1 MVRCDAPGRCRARAA
16 ARLPLARAVP
26 CHRHRR
32 AAWLHQSARSAA
44 GRRPAGLAARGHDAG
59 AAGRRRRSS
68 TGRDGVAGIDLDRRD
83 TTGRPQSRRDKRHCS
98 GSATGRR
105 GLRRPPVRGRDGDRA
120 RPVKRKPVPPLARE
134 AEAFIEMLTAER
146 GASGNTEVAYRGD
159 LRDLLSF
166 LGRRKQTPI
175 SADAAALRAYL
186 KSLDYLGMTPG
197 TVARRLSVM
206 RQFFRFLLAE
216 RLRADDPASTL
227 DSPKLGRPLPKV
239 MTRVEVDG
247 LIAAAQA
254 KGAED
259 GGRMETLL
267 EILYGSGLR
276 VSELVALPV
285 AAAERDPTMLIVR
298 GKGDKDRQVPL
309 SDPARAAIARWLH
322 MRAGALAEGET
333 SRYLFPSRGRTGHL
347 TRQRFAQ
354 LLKEAALAA
363 GIDPAR
369 VSPHVLRHA
378 FASHLLEA
386 GADLRSV
393 QLMLGHADI
402 ATTQIYTH
410 VIPEK
415 LRALVEDHHP
425 LARRKRRPPG

>member
-1 MVRCDAPGRCRARAA
+1 MTVKKKPST
-16 ARLPLARAVP
+16 PL
-26 CHRHRR
+26 
-32 AAWLHQSARSAA
+32 S
-44 GRRPAGLAARGHDAG
+44 
-59 AAGRRRRSS
+59 
-68 TGRDGVAGIDLDRRD
+68 
-83 TTGRPQSRRDKRHCS
+83 
-98 GSATGRR
+98 
-105 GLRRPPVRGRDGDRA
+105 
-120 RPVKRKPVPPLARE
+120 RE
-134 AEAFIEMLTAER
+134 AEAFIEMLSAER
-146 GASGNTEVAYRGD
+146 GASRNTTAAYGAD
-159 LRDLLSF
+159 LKHLDAF
-166 LGRRKQTPI
+166 LARRKQKPI
-175 SADAAALRAYL
+175 NADADALRAYL
-186 KSLDYLGMTPG
+186 KSLDYVGMTPS
-197 TVARRLSVM
+197 TVARRLSVI

-216 RLRADDPASTL
+216 RLREDDPASSL

-239 MTRVEVDG
+239 LSRVEVDK
-247 LIAAAQA
+247 LIEAAQA
-254 KGAED
+254 KGGVD

-285 AAAERDPTMLIVR
+285 LAAERDPTMLVVR
-298 GKGDKDRQVPL
+298 GKGDKERQIPL
-309 SDPARAAIARWLH
+309 SDPARVAIAKWLH
-322 MRAGALAEGET
+322 IRAAGLDDGET

-354 LLKEAALAA
+354 LLKEMALAA

-415 LRALVEDHHP
+415 LRSLVEDHHP
-425 LARRKRRPPG
+425 LGRRPRKGRG